1 MGFQTGMEG
10 GFLARRRH
18 LDALEKAC
26 RTFTNWISQ
35 LTEFHAGELLAEE
48 LRLVQANLSEIT
60 GNLPQMICLAISS
73 ALLYRKIG
81 FRL

>member
-18 LDALEKAC
+18 LDALEKAAEHLQLPV
-26 RTFTNWISQ
+26 Q

-48 LRLVQANLSEIT
+48 LRCS
-60 GNLPQMICLAISS
+60 
-73 ALLYRKIG
+73 
-81 FRL
+81 